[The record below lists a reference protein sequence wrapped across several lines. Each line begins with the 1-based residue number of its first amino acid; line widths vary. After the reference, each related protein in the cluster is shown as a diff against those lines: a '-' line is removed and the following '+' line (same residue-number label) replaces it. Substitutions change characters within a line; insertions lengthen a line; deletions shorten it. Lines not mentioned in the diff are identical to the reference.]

1 VRRRQFLEAAML
13 TSALARPAIA
23 QKPRVLRFVPQGNLQ
38 NPDPIWTTTVI
49 AANQGHDLGHAVR
62 P

>member
-1 VRRRQFLEAAML
+1 ML